1 MLINK
6 TYFIDSCDDVE
17 LNIKRESKLEFRL
30 TYDDEKE
37 IEAVVCMIA
46 GGAADMNSYLYV
58 DDYCA
63 KQYKVAVINVNYH
76 CIGNRPQ
83 LGCDVGLDDI
93 DKLILETNLK
103 AINLNIPYNIY
114 NITSFD
120 EMNEVFLYIDNLL
133 TYLKNESKIQQ
144 NYKLPAHVSYKPTKN
159 EYQNFGIMQA
169 TDILNALLYINKNP
183 PFKIMGGGMKNI
195 LIGDSYGGYLA
206 NLCAKITP
214 WNIDVVIDN
223 SSFINFFGD
232 IWRLIGFG
240 KEIDFTRYHGTYDNI
255 IFKNIF
261 LYLSDKTHWTSNK
274 QSPRYFSPARK
285 LIREILNKEH
295 LKTQSLYP
303 KPKYISYHSKIDNRS
318 PYQNKELFYNL
329 LTNMKFDTCLYGI
342 DYKDVDGKFIKNLE
356 HGMGIPMK
364 LLIKKHLPDILKE
377 KVKDK
382 TCKKE
387 ISYKSDDLIYTF
399 KEKDD
404 KILLEVNKIS

>member
-1 MLINK
+1 MLTNK

-37 IEAVVCMIA
+37 IEAVVCVISGIGNDINDDLYISDFIA
-46 GGAADMNSYLYV
+46 RNYKIAAV
-58 DDYCA
+58 
-63 KQYKVAVINVNYH
+63 NVNYH

-83 LGCDVGLDDI
+83 TGSTFYLDDI
-93 DKLILETNLK
+93 DKLILKTSLET
-103 AINLNIPYNIY
+103 INLNIPYDVYAINSY
-114 NITSFD
+114 N
-120 EMNEVFLYIDNLL
+120 EMNDIMKYIN
-133 TYLKNESKIQQ
+133 YEIEKMKSHWKIEQ
-144 NYKLPAHVSYKPTKN
+144 NYRLDLSVSLQPTKN

-183 PFKIMGGGMKNI
+183 PFKITGVGMKNI
-195 LIGDSYGGYLA
+195 LIGASHGGYLA
-206 NLCAKITP
+206 NLCAKIAP
-214 WNIDVVIDN
+214 WNIDCIIDN
-223 SSFINFFGD
+223 SSQSTLNEL
-232 IWRLIGFG
+232 WRLIGFG
-240 KEIDFTRYHGTYDNI
+240 KEIDYTTYHCAGTTQ
-255 IFKNIF
+255 IFKNIS
-261 LYLSDKTHWTSNK
+261 LAVNDKTHWTSNK

-285 LIREILNKEH
+285 LIREIFNKEH

-303 KPKYISYHSKIDNRS
+303 KPKYISYHSNFDQFVPLQDKEQMYN
-318 PYQNKELFYNL
+318 YLKELG
-329 LTNMKFDTCLYGI
+329 FDIEFTKI
-342 DYKDVDGKFIKNLE
+342 MDQNDVDGKFIKNLE

-404 KILLEVNKIS
+404 KILLEVNEI

>member
-1 MLINK
+1 
-6 TYFIDSCDDVE
+6 
-17 LNIKRESKLEFRL
+17 
-30 TYDDEKE
+30 
-37 IEAVVCMIA
+37 
-46 GGAADMNSYLYV
+46 
-58 DDYCA
+58 
-63 KQYKVAVINVNYH
+63 
-76 CIGNRPQ
+76 
-83 LGCDVGLDDI
+83 
-93 DKLILETNLK
+93 
-103 AINLNIPYNIY
+103 
-114 NITSFD
+114 
-120 EMNEVFLYIDNLL
+120 
-133 TYLKNESKIQQ
+133 
-144 NYKLPAHVSYKPTKN
+144 
-159 EYQNFGIMQA
+159 
-169 TDILNALLYINKNP
+169 
-183 PFKIMGGGMKNI
+183 MKNI